1 MINNVSKYFTVCIT
15 VVFCTFTYAKEY
27 KWKMATSW
35 SGGVNFEVGA
45 KAFAEKINYLS
56 DGKINIQAFPGGT
69 LGKAFKVSGTVKNG
83 VAQIGHSWMGY
94 DWGKDKTTVLF
105 GGWAG
110 SMDSEKMLHWLYEA
124 GGAELW
130 KQYRLEKY
138 GLISI
143 PCGMYPSEVFLHSR
157 KPVRNLE
164 DLKGLKLRT
173 SGAWLEMVKNLGA
186 AAVTMPGGEVYTSL
200 ERGTIDAT
208 EWGTLSI
215 NVPMGL
221 HKIAKYI
228 IIPGV
233 HQPMVVWE
241 LLINKKVWDKLE
253 KRDQALIE
261 SAAKLVTLESWTSIG
276 HNDAKALKQYKE
288 EGNEIIVL
296 DTKFKKA
303 VVEESKKWA
312 AKNAKKNK
320 WFKKVYDHQ
329 AEFNKLWAD
338 SKSYRN
344 VHD

>member
-1 MINNVSKYFTVCIT
+1 
-15 VVFCTFTYAKEY
+15 
-27 KWKMATSW
+27 
-35 SGGVNFEVGA
+35 
-45 KAFAEKINYLS
+45 
-56 DGKINIQAFPGGT
+56 
-69 LGKAFKVSGTVKNG
+69 
-83 VAQIGHSWMGY
+83 
-94 DWGKDKTTVLF
+94 
-105 GGWAG
+105 
-110 SMDSEKMLHWLYEA
+110 
-124 GGAELW
+124 
-130 KQYRLEKY
+130 
-138 GLISI
+138 
-143 PCGMYPSEVFLHSR
+143 
-157 KPVRNLE
+157 
-164 DLKGLKLRT
+164 
-173 SGAWLEMVKNLGA
+173 MVKNLGA